1 MRSAAANSDWK
12 SAAALVLAAAC
23 WGLGGVMTKSVL
35 AGVPPV
41 TLLVV
46 QLAASNLGLWS
57 ILLAGRIRLP
67 ARGEILRLGLTG
79 VLNPGLAYTFSLIG
93 LTFTSASLS
102 ALLWGTEPILILILA
117 ALVLRERLSP
127 LVIALAGLAG
137 LGLTL
142 MLGLNTTP
150 GSLLSWLGSL
160 LVFTGVACCASYT
173 ILSRRMAA
181 GIEALALVAI
191 QQAFALAWALAIWP
205 VELALA
211 GSSRLTALPARPGTW
226 AWAVLSGLTYYALA
240 FWFYIAGL
248 KKVPASTAGQY
259 INLVPVFGVSGAIMF
274 LGEKLAPGQWLGAAL
289 ILAAVAGI
297 ALWQSTAAAALRTK
311 GKTP

>member
-1 MRSAAANSDWK
+1 MRSTAPAPDWK

-57 ILLAGRIRLP
+57 IVLAGRIRLP
-67 ARGEILRLGLTG
+67 DRGEILRLGLTG

-117 ALVLRERLSP
+117 AVVLRERLSLP
-127 LVIALAGLAG
+127 VIALAGLAG
-137 LGLTL
+137 LGVTL
-142 MLGLNTTP
+142 MLGLNTAP
-150 GSLLSWLGSL
+150 AGPLAGLGSL
-160 LVFTGVACCASYT
+160 LVFTGVACCAWYT
-173 ILSRRMAA
+173 ILARRLAA

-211 GSSRLTALPARPGTW
+211 GPRGPAALPPGPGTW
-226 AWAVLSGLTYYALA
+226 TWAVLSGLIYYALA

-248 KKVPASTAGQY
+248 KKLPASAAGQY
-259 INLVPVFGVSGAIMF
+259 INLVPVFGVSGALLF
-274 LGEKLAPGQWLGAAL
+274 LGEKLTPGQWLGGAL
-289 ILAAVAGI
+289 ILVAVTGI
-297 ALWQSTAAAALRTK
+297 ARWQSNTLTSPP
-311 GKTP
+311 GVPQ